1 MAKTIQAH
9 AYIKVY
15 VTIKKKEAR
24 RKKKHEDRLDFHLN
38 RVDCLFF
45 FLLLSEQHKRSS
57 SDRSII
63 NIFPVRSG

>member
-24 RKKKHEDRLDFHLN
+24 RKKKHEDRLDFHWN

-45 FLLLSEQHKRSS
+45 FSS
-57 SDRSII
+57 S
-63 NIFPVRSG
+63 